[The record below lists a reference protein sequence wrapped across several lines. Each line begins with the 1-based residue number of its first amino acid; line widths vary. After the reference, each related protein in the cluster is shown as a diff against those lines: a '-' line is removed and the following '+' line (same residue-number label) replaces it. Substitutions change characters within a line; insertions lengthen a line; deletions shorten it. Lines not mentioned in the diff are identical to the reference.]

1 MLSARPVQGRFR
13 RLRWMADAV
22 LIAILFAIPWVR
34 IRGEPLVLLDV
45 PRRNFH
51 VLGLVIFPQELFF
64 LWLLVAG
71 LALALFFFTALAG
84 RLWCGWA
91 CPQTVFTD
99 VYAAVAR
106 RIQGWSR
113 RGRPASVAA
122 WRRAATHAA
131 WLAIS
136 TVVGFH
142 LVGYFRSPYEMLG
155 ALSSDDWSGASI
167 GFWLAGT
174 ALAYFDFGLVRQT
187 FCKFLCPYARFQS
200 VLLDRDSLVVA
211 YDPRRGEPRGKLG
224 KVEAPSSRRGDC
236 VDCGLCVAV
245 CPTGID
251 IRSGLQ
257 LECIACTQCIDACNG
272 VMARLGRPS
281 ELIGY
286 RSLTELQGRAARLLR
301 PRVAIYGGLLL
312 AVAGAFAGAL
322 AQRVPLDLQ
331 VERNRSALYQ
341 TAGDGRIGN
350 AYTLRVENRDRS
362 DHRYRIWLDA
372 PARFELVAGVNPL
385 SVPATQS
392 AEASV
397 FVLAEPHALPE
408 PHDGTPIRFVLE
420 ELDGPAT
427 PARSVARTSTF
438 VAPAREHEDGEGGRA
453 G

>member
-1 MLSARPVQGRFR
+1 MLSARPVQGRLR
-13 RLRWMADAV
+13 RLRWIADAI
-22 LIAILFAIPWVR
+22 LIAILFAVPWLR
-34 IRGEPLVLLDV
+34 IGGEPLVLLDV

-71 LALALFFFTALAG
+71 LALALFFFTALVG

-106 RIQGWSR
+106 RIERWSGA
-113 RGRPASVAA
+113 GRPARVAF
-122 WRRAATHAA
+122 WRRLATHVT
-131 WLAIS
+131 WLVLSAI
-136 TVVGFH
+136 VGFH
-142 LVGYFRSPYEMLG
+142 LVGYFRSPYEMLR
-155 ALSSDDWSGASI
+155 ALGSGDWSGASV
-167 GFWLAGT
+167 GFWLVAT
-174 ALAYFDFGLVRQT
+174 VLAYLDFGLIRQT

-211 YDPRRGEPRGKLG
+211 YDPSRGEPRGKRSKAG
-224 KVEAPSSRRGDC
+224 SAPLRGDC

-251 IRSGLQ
+251 IRAGLQ
-257 LECIACTQCIDACNG
+257 LECIGCTQCIDACNG
-272 VMARLGRPS
+272 VMVRLGRAP

-286 RSLTELQGRAARLLR
+286 RSLAQLEGRATRLLR
-301 PRVAIYGGLLL
+301 PRVAVYGGLLL

-350 AYTLRVENRDRS
+350 AYTLHLENRDRR
-362 DHRYRIWLDA
+362 DHLYRIRLEA
-372 PARFELVAGVNPL
+372 PARFELVAGVNPVRV
-385 SVPATQS
+385 SATES
-392 AEASV
+392 AEARV
-397 FVLAEPHALPE
+397 FVLAAPGASVDPR
-408 PHDGTPIRFVLE
+408 DGTAIRFVLE
-420 ELDGPAT
+420 ELDDVGSPG
-427 PARSVARTSTF
+427 RSVARISTF
-438 VAPAREHEDGEGGRA
+438 VSPAGGEGREGSDRA

>member
-1 MLSARPVQGRFR
+1 VLSARPVQGRFR
-13 RLRWMADAV
+13 RLRTIADV
-22 LIAILFAIPWVR
+22 ILIAILFAVPWVR
-34 IRGEPLVLLDV
+34 IGGEPLVLLDV

-71 LALALFFFTALAG
+71 LALALFFFTALLG

-113 RGRPASVAA
+113 RGRPARVAA

-142 LVGYFRSPYEMLG
+142 LVGYFRSPYEMVR

-167 GFWLAGT
+167 GFWLAAT
-174 ALAYFDFGLVRQT
+174 ALAYLDFGLVRQT

-211 YDPRRGEPRGKLG
+211 YDPGRGEPRGRLRASG
-224 KVEAPSSRRGDC
+224 RAAGDC
-236 VDCGLCVAV
+236 VDCRLCVAV

-251 IRSGLQ
+251 IRDGLQ
-257 LECIACTQCIDACNG
+257 LECIGCTQCIDACNG
-272 VMARLGRPS
+272 VMARLGRAP

-286 RSLTELQGRAARLLR
+286 RSLAQLQGRATRVLR
-301 PRVAIYGGLLL
+301 PRVAVYGGLLL
-312 AVAGAFAGAL
+312 AAGGAFAGAL
-322 AQRVPLDLQ
+322 VQRVPLDLE

-350 AYTLRVENRDRS
+350 AYTLHLENRDRR
-362 DHRYRIWLDA
+362 DHRYRIRLDA

-385 SVPATQS
+385 AIPATGS
-392 AEASV
+392 AEARV
-397 FVLAEPHALPE
+397 FVLAEPGALPE

-420 ELDGPAT
+420 ELDGSAT
-427 PARSVARTSTF
+427 PGRSVVRGSTF
-438 VAPAREHEDGEGGRA
+438 VSPGSEVDEGGNRA

>member
-13 RLRWMADAV
+13 RLRWSADAV
-22 LIAILFAIPWVR
+22 LIAILFSVPWLRV
-34 IRGEPLVLLDV
+34 GGQPLVLLDV
-45 PRRNFH
+45 PRRKFH

-64 LWLLVAG
+64 LWLIVAA

-113 RGRPASVAA
+113 GGRPAQLSP
-122 WRRAATHAA
+122 WRRVATHAA

-136 TVVGFH
+136 TIVGFH
-142 LVGYFRSPYEMLG
+142 LVGYFRSPYEML
-155 ALSSDDWSGASI
+155 AAFASDDWRGASV

-187 FCKFLCPYARFQS
+187 FCKYLCPYARFQS
-200 VLLDRDSLVVA
+200 VLLDPDSLVVA
-211 YDPRRGEPRGKLG
+211 YHPGRGEPRGKQS
-224 KVEAPSSRRGDC
+224 AGDC

-251 IRSGLQ
+251 IRDGLQ

-272 VMARLGRPS
+272 VMAKVGRAP

-286 RSLTELQGRAARLLR
+286 RSLAALQGRATRLLR
-301 PRVAIYGGLLL
+301 PRVVAYGGLLL
-312 AVAGAFAGAL
+312 VVAGALVGGL
-322 AQRVPLDLQ
+322 AERTPLDLQ
-331 VERNRSALYQ
+331 VERNASALYQ
-341 TAGDGRIGN
+341 TAADGRIGN
-350 AYTLRVENRDRS
+350 AYTLHLQNRDSS
-362 DHRYRIWLDA
+362 DHQYWIRLDA

-385 SVPATQS
+385 AIAATES
-392 AEASV
+392 AEARV
-397 FVLAEPHALPE
+397 FVLASPRELEDAA
-408 PHDGTPIRFVLE
+408 TSIRFVVE
-420 ELDGPAT
+420 EVGAGRR
-427 PARSVARTSTF
+427 AVARASTF
-438 VAPAREHEDGEGGRA
+438 VAPVHEGDHEEHEHA